1 MAVLDLAGLN
11 RVIDTEKKVP
21 VYFLYSPDEYL
32 LDSFAQRLLRMLSAT
47 EE

>member
-32 LDSFAQRLLRMLSAT
+32 LLPLLRSVPRRYSMT
-47 EE
+47 M